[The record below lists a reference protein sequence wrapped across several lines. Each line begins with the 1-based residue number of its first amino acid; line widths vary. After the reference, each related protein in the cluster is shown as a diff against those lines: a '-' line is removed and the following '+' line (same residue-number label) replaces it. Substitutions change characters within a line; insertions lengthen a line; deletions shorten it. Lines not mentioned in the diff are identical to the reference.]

1 MYAQIHIWDILC
13 VLIRET
19 VDMTKGGVLL
29 SKMSLDTNEIARIIR
44 WSGNLKIVIE
54 YRLHALDNEFS
65 FFSLANENL
74 HLPKPIKSIEF
85 GFYSGVCALFAWF
98 FADIFWCF
106 SKLISLEEEEE
117 EEKMKT
123 HGIFELRNEL
133 SLFIFL
139 FCLFEIIVHSRFE
152 LQLSFSV
159 IFVAFLLLLS
169 LTIFV
174 VVLCTSKCNE

>member
-117 EEKMKT
+117 KMKT

-152 LQLSFSV
+152 LQLSFWV